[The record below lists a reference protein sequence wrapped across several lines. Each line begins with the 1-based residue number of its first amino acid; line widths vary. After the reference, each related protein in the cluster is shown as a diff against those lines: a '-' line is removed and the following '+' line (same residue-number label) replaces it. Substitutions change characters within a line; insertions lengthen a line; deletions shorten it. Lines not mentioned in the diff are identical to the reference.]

1 MRNGMF
7 ASGADR
13 VVDVV
18 GMVVAVVGG
27 VGAAFASADIGGTV
41 VVAPV
46 MGMTTCRVV
55 CDLVL

>member
-1 MRNGMF
+1 MF

-18 GMVVAVVGG
+18 GIVVAVVGG
-27 VGAAFASADIGGTV
+27 VSAAFTSADIGGRV

-46 MGMTTCRVV
+46 MGMRSSRVV
-55 CDLVL
+55 

>member
-1 MRNGMF
+1 MF

-46 MGMTTCRVV
+46 MGMRSSRVV
-55 CDLVL
+55 

>member
-18 GMVVAVVGG
+18 GMVVAIVGG
-27 VGAAFASADIGGTV
+27 VDAAFASTDIGGTV

-46 MGMTTCRVV
+46 MGMRTSCVV
-55 CDLVL
+55 